1 MVFSSFSFISV
12 FLPLFLISYYLIDD
26 KYRNLCILLYSIAFY
41 AYGCMDNPHY
51 VVILLLSLFIN
62 YRFALIIDK
71 HNSICK
77 FVFIVAIVFNLSIL
91 FVFKYFDFATDIVL
105 YFNKSISIK
114 KLNLVLPIG
123 ISFYTFQ
130 VLSYIIDVYSGKIHA
145 IDDMVNL
152 FTYIIMFPQ
161 LIAGPILR
169 YDNIRYYIENKKVL
183 NYKVFFK
190 GLSIFII
197 GLASKV
203 IIANQ
208 LSAIQMDIGIYD
220 PTTISFSTTWLCSIC
235 YLMQLYFDFYGYS
248 IMAIGLGKM
257 MGFEIIE
264 NFNEPFK
271 SLTVREFWNRWHIS
285 LGHWFK
291 DYVFYPIYRS
301 KLFESFKNCFSKF
314 LSYDIANFI
323 VYIISIFV
331 VWLFTGLWHGASV
344 NFVIWG
350 LFFFVLMLIEKIILN
365 NVIEKHKIFGHIYLL
380 LAVLIAFTI
389 FSNED
394 LNVLIIKLRNMFLLN
409 NVAIVDDNFIEIFKN
424 NIKAISLAIVSVI
437 GIPQY
442 LYKRVKTYKL
452 FNIII
457 IATLLVISV
466 WLIYVGNNDPFM
478 YFRF

>member
-26 KYRNLCILLYSIAFY
+26 KYRNLCILIYSITFY
-41 AYGCMDNPHY
+41 AYGCMDNPYY
-51 VVILLLSLFIN
+51 VIILLLSLYIN
-62 YRFALIIDK
+62 YRLALIIER

-77 FVFIVAIVFNLSIL
+77 LVFVIAIIFNLSIL
-91 FVFKYFDFATDIVL
+91 FVFKYFDFATDIISI
-105 YFNKSISIK
+105 FNNSVSIK

-130 VLSYIIDVYSGKIHA
+130 VLSYIIDVYTRKINVL
-145 IDDMVNL
+145 DNMVNL

-169 YDNIRYYIENKKVL
+169 YDNIRYYIENKKVI
-183 NYKVFFK
+183 NYKVFFS
-190 GLSIFII
+190 GLTIFII
-197 GLASKV
+197 GLSSKV
-203 IIANQ
+203 LIANQ
-208 LSAIQMDIGIYD
+208 LSAVQLDIGIYD
-220 PTTISFSTTWLCSIC
+220 PNTISFSTTWLCSIC

-264 NFNEPFK
+264 NFNEPLK
-271 SLTVREFWNRWHIS
+271 SLSVRDFWNRWHIS
-285 LGHWFK
+285 LSHWFK

-301 KLFESFKNCFSKF
+301 RLLTSFKDKFSKIISCD
-314 LSYDIANFI
+314 LANFI

-331 VWLFTGLWHGASV
+331 VWLLTGLWHGASV

-350 LFFFVLMLIEKIILN
+350 LFFFVLMFVEKVILN
-365 NVIEKHKIFGHIYLL
+365 SIIEKHKIFGHIYLL
-380 LAVLIAFTI
+380 FAVVIAFTI
-389 FSNED
+389 FSNDD
-394 LNVLIIKLRNMFLLN
+394 LSVLIIKLRNMFLLN
-409 NVAIVDDNFIEIFKN
+409 KVTIIDDNFVEIFKN
-424 NIKAISLAIVSVI
+424 NIKAILLGIISVI

-442 LYKRVKTYKL
+442 FYKKLKSYKMV
-452 FNIII
+452 NTII
-457 IATLLVISV
+457 IASLLVICV